1 MAGKNIIMATQEE
14 LKRFHVVQKILEGS
28 LKQDETLRN
37 WLIKEG
43 ALGKGGA
50 KRGFA
55 GNGESEKGVLA
66 RCFRP
71 ACAGRWT
78 EAITTGLKVEVR
90 RLCLWVV

>member
-66 RCFRP
+66 RCFR
-71 ACAGRWT
+71 WT

-90 RLCLWVV
+90 RLCSWVV

>member
-43 ALGKGGA
+43 ALGKGAQKEGSPA
-50 KRGFA
+50 TAERKGRFGEMLQVDGSHHDWLEGRG
-55 GNGESEKGVLA
+55 SEIVLMGSIDDA
-66 RCFRP
+66 
-71 ACAGRWT
+71 
-78 EAITTGLKVEVR
+78 
-90 RLCLWVV
+90 

>member
-55 GNGESEKGVLA
+55 GNGRAKRAFWRDASGGRKPSRLA
-66 RCFRP
+66 
-71 ACAGRWT
+71 
-78 EAITTGLKVEVR
+78 
-90 RLCLWVV
+90 

>member
-43 ALGKGGA
+43 ALGKGA
-50 KRGFA
+50 QK
-55 GNGESEKGVLA
+55 
-66 RCFRP
+66 
-71 ACAGRWT
+71 
-78 EAITTGLKVEVR
+78 
-90 RLCLWVV
+90 